1 MTSDEIEQMK
11 ADMEAGTPGPWRAS
25 KVNPSRVFGP
35 DNQPVM
41 ERDPPFRVSPRYEAN
56 ARRIARVPE
65 LEAEVLRL
73 RDVIAETQE
82 FLRKLNEN
90 DPARKMPQIQASVM
104 CIHLERKCCVTLNG
118 GTDD

>member
-11 ADMEAGTPGPWRAS
+11 ADIEAGTPGPWRAS

-56 ARRIARVPE
+56 ARRIARAPE

-73 RDVIAETQE
+73 RDVIENAGVFAQAQ
-82 FLRKLNEN
+82 RK
-90 DPARKMPQIQASVM
+90 
-104 CIHLERKCCVTLNG
+104 
-118 GTDD
+118 

>member
-1 MTSDEIEQMK
+1 MRPNKHGGASMTPDEIEKMK
-11 ADMEAGTPGPWRAS
+11 ADIEAGTPGPWRAS

-73 RDVIAETQE
+73 RRVIFEAQQLGEAGMLDEMLATIDGA
-82 FLRKLNEN
+82 LL
-90 DPARKMPQIQASVM
+90 D
-104 CIHLERKCCVTLNG
+104 G